1 MNSSTYLIIIFSLLA
16 LNNSIAATNGPNT
29 ATKLGNVKGGDFK
42 QAHSIISSKCSTCH
56 SINKIDLALS
66 AGKDMSKI
74 QLEMEKR
81 GAKLNTKER
90 EVLGIYWKQGKPL
103 KSK

>member
-66 AGKDMSKI
+66 AGK
-74 QLEMEKR
+74 E
-81 GAKLNTKER
+81 ER